1 MIQHIKAI
9 YEGGVLRPLEPLELA
24 EQEVVTIS
32 IGASDAEATASPEGP
47 SLFDVFND
55 AGMIGC
61 VVDAPSD
68 LTTNPR
74 HMEGFGNS
82 AK

>member
-9 YEGGVLRPLEPLELA
+9 FEGGVLRPLEPLELA

-32 IGASDAEATASPEGP
+32 IGAADAETTASPDGP
-47 SLFDVFND
+47 SLFDVFNE
-55 AGMIGC
+55 AGLIGC
-61 VVDAPSD
+61 VPDAPPD

-74 HMEGFGNS
+74 RS
-82 AK
+82 LLC